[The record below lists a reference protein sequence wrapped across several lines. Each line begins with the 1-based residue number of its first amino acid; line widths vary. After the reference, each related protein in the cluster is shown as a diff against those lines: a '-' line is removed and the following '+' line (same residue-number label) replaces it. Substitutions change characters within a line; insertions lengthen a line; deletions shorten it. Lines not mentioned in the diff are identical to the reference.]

1 MFMFYCSYGSRRY
14 PAMSLSRS
22 SPAAKRVLFNPTR
35 YGLTLEYRNLPSGS
49 GQSQAAKRFA
59 FESKSTY
66 ILMFTGV
73 LCFNFV
79 IEEHIS
85 STHSVHFW
93 DCVRFCTA
101 DWKMMFFF
109 QSAVPKLT
117 QSQKWTEWSSFGK
130 VLINYRPRVLNVVKS
145 LKIVGRDQS
154 TTSEAYWIPCK
165 LQCIIA
171 AVLRYLSLAWRITRR
186 SAIAFLNSSVVISA
200 RGFNWMYSLS
210 CVVFSRPERHI
221 HAARDNTHTA
231 TSYNNYNVTIRA
243 IRDEE
248 APDKNFFWGRD

>member
-109 QSAVPKLT
+109 SLQCQNSLSPK
-117 QSQKWTEWSSFGK
+117 SGPSD
-130 VLINYRPRVLNVVKS
+130 RVLEKCS
-145 LKIVGRDQS
+145 S
-154 TTSEAYWIPCK
+154 
-165 LQCIIA
+165 IIDH
-171 AVLRYLSLAWRITRR
+171 
-186 SAIAFLNSSVVISA
+186 
-200 RGFNWMYSLS
+200 
-210 CVVFSRPERHI
+210 VF
-221 HAARDNTHTA
+221 
-231 TSYNNYNVTIRA
+231 
-243 IRDEE
+243 
-248 APDKNFFWGRD
+248 